1 MKKKQKNK
9 NWKDT
14 LLERQVEPTND
25 SVNSPGAQR
34 KVISNPQV
42 ETLPPLF
49 SFSRVLILKVK
60 FQNKL
65 FKNEWTFWIYE
76 LLNLFQNNNSNEVRY
91 MPDPSATK
99 IEFFMIFLMGYQNMG
114 VSSNWSLD
122 HHTSIFRSSSS
133 HVPRLQF

>member
-1 MKKKQKNK
+1 MLFLQIRKKNAEHSPWKMKKNQKNK

-42 ETLPPLF
+42 ETLPLLF

-65 FKNEWTFWIYE
+65 FKNEWTLWIYE
-76 LLNLFQNNNSNEVRY
+76 LLNLKNNNSNGVRY
-91 MPDPSATK
+91 MPGP
-99 IEFFMIFLMGYQNMG
+99 
-114 VSSNWSLD
+114 
-122 HHTSIFRSSSS
+122 
-133 HVPRLQF
+133 

>member
-1 MKKKQKNK
+1 MPSIPPERWKKKQKNK

-76 LLNLFQNNNSNEVRY
+76 LLNLKNNNSNEVRY
-91 MPDPSATK
+91 MPDP
-99 IEFFMIFLMGYQNMG
+99 
-114 VSSNWSLD
+114 
-122 HHTSIFRSSSS
+122 
-133 HVPRLQF
+133 